1 MVIIGE
7 QYIAFLPLFFLKII
21 CYTHLMSANN
31 FQEHFAELVVSAVLR
46 LKGSGNLDYI
56 QVGMLDASAYI
67 VAPRLKHVITCF
79 ITDY

>member
-1 MVIIGE
+1 
-7 QYIAFLPLFFLKII
+7 
-21 CYTHLMSANN
+21 MSANN
-31 FQEHFAELVVSAVLR
+31 FQEHFAELVVSTVLR

-67 VAPRLKHVITCF
+67 VAPRLKHVITYF